1 MSITERLLV
10 AGYGSI
16 GKRHLG
22 NLRQMFPHA
31 EIAVLR
37 SGVAGSGALV
47 PPGANRV
54 FYDFEAVRAFAPQA
68 AIVATPATYHVELT
82 RRLLALGCHVL
93 LEKPIAATPEAVP
106 EMIAEARRSGCVLMI
121 GYNLVFTPA
130 MAAFRDAVRSGMA
143 GRPLCI
149 RAEVGQ
155 YLPDWRPGSDYR
167 HGASA
172 RRDLGGGV
180 LLELSHE
187 LHYLAWIFG
196 RVDWVQATV
205 QCSGTLE
212 LDVEDLA
219 LLDLGF
225 TEGAV
230 ASVQL
235 DFLQRTYSR
244 FCKVVGSGGTLLWD
258 ADQQSVL
265 FFPPSEKQGR
275 EVFREASA
283 DRNGAYL
290 RELAHFFDCVRNDT
304 RPMVDADDGWAV
316 LRVIEAARTSASEG
330 KRIVL

>member
-1 MSITERLLV
+1 MSVSERFLV

-22 NLRQMFPHA
+22 NLRQMFPQA
-31 EIAVLR
+31 DIAVLR
-37 SGVAGSGALV
+37 SGVAGSDSVV
-47 PPGANRV
+47 PPGADRV

-93 LEKPIAATPEAVP
+93 LEKPIAAASEAVP
-106 EMIAEARRSGCVLMI
+106 EMLAEARRSGRVLMV

-167 HGASA
+167 RGASA

-187 LHYLAWIFG
+187 LHYLEWIFG

-205 QCSGTLE
+205 QRSGTLE
-212 LDVEDLA
+212 LEVEDLA
-219 LLDLGF
+219 LLNLGF
-225 TEGAV
+225 AEGAV

-244 FCKVVGSGGTLLWD
+244 FCKVVGSAGTLLWD
-258 ADQQSVL
+258 AAQQSVL
-265 FFPPSEKQGR
+265 FFPPNEKQGR

-290 RELAHFFDCVRNDT
+290 RELEHFFNCVRNGT

>member
-1 MSITERLLV
+1 MSVSERFLV

-22 NLRQMFPHA
+22 NLRQMFPQA
-31 EIAVLR
+31 DIAVLR
-37 SGVAGSGALV
+37 SGVAGSDSVV
-47 PPGANRV
+47 PPGADRV
-54 FYDFEAVRAFAPQA
+54 FYDFEAVRAFVPQA

-93 LEKPIAATPEAVP
+93 LEKPIAAASEAVP
-106 EMIAEARRSGCVLMI
+106 EMIAEARRSGRVLMI

-130 MAAFRDAVRSGMA
+130 MAAFRDAVRSGIA

-155 YLPDWRPGSDYR
+155 YLPDWRPGNDYR
-167 HGASA
+167 RGASA

-187 LHYLAWIFG
+187 LHYLEWIFG

-205 QCSGTLE
+205 QRSGTLE
-212 LDVEDLA
+212 LEVEDLA
-219 LLDLGF
+219 LLNLGF
-225 TEGAV
+225 AEGAV

-244 FCKVVGSGGTLLWD
+244 FCKVVGSAGTLFWD
-258 ADQQSVL
+258 AAQQSVL
-265 FFPPSEKQGR
+265 FFPPNEKQGR
-275 EVFREASA
+275 EIYREASA